1 MARKPVCP
9 DCGSANVLIDAWAQ
23 WSDVDD
29 EFGLVTTF
37 DNGFCEDC
45 GARDCDGAF
54 RHAEWVKVEKP
65 DPAKDEFVCLE
76 CRKVLDVE
84 ESVRTPAGL
93 ICELCDEQLK
103 AGPPMHR
110 AGDPVAIPAKPFHIT
125 IQWGENPEAQ
135 HEQTYKFRTNAEITA
150 FREGIQESQGWF
162 DYEITYTD
170 EEYDDG

>member
-9 DCGSANVLIDAWAQ
+9 ECGGKNVLIDAWAQ
-23 WSDVDD
+23 WSDVDN

-54 RHAEWVKVEKP
+54 RHAEWVKV
-65 DPAKDEFVCLE
+65 DDA
-76 CRKVLDVE
+76 
-84 ESVRTPAGL
+84 
-93 ICELCDEQLK
+93 
-103 AGPPMHR
+103 PPMHR

-170 EEYDDG
+170 EEYDDEP